1 MANGSSRCPTL
12 GIAGGV
18 GAGKSSVAA
27 ILAELG
33 CFVADSDALSRESFG
48 DPAVRD
54 EIVSW
59 WGSGVLEEG
68 EIDRGEV
75 ARIVFSRPD
84 QRRRLESLV
93 HPWIE
98 TRRRKLFEQAPP
110 DARALVIDAPLLFE
124 AGLERECDAVIFV
137 ETDPARRL
145 ARLTSSR
152 GWDEAQWKK
161 REESQLSLD
170 DKRARS
176 DYVVINN
183 GDLDKLTEQI
193 RRILN
198 ELTQPRRS

>member
-1 MANGSSRCPTL
+1 MANSSLPSL

-18 GAGKSSVAA
+18 GSGKSSVAA
-27 ILAELG
+27 ILAQLG
-33 CFVADSDALSRESFG
+33 CLVADSDALAREAVR

-54 EIVSW
+54 RIVSW
-59 WGSGVLEEG
+59 WGSGVLDESG

-98 TRRRKLFEQAPP
+98 ARRRKLFEQAPP
-110 DARALVIDAPLLFE
+110 DARALIIDAPLLFE
-124 AGLERECDAVIFV
+124 AGLDRECDAVIFV

-183 GDLDKLTEQI
+183 GDLDELTEQI

>member
-110 DARALVIDAPLLFE
+110 DTRALVIDAPLLFE

>member
-1 MANGSSRCPTL
+1 MANGSLPSL

-18 GAGKSSVAA
+18 GSGKSSVAA
-27 ILAELG
+27 ILAQLG
-33 CFVADSDALSRESFG
+33 CLVADSDALAREALR

-54 EIVSW
+54 RIVSW
-59 WGSGVLEEG
+59 WGSGVLDESG

-75 ARIVFSRPD
+75 ARIVFSRPE

-98 TRRRKLFEQAPP
+98 ARRRKLFEHAPP
-110 DARALVIDAPLLFE
+110 DARALIIDAPLLFE
-124 AGLERECDAVIFV
+124 AGLDRECDAVIFV
-137 ETDPARRL
+137 ETDHARRL
-145 ARLTSSR
+145 ARLTRSR
-152 GWDEAQWKK
+152 GWDEAELKK

-170 DKRARS
+170 VKRARS

-183 GDLDKLTEQI
+183 GDLDKLTEQV

>member
-59 WGSGVLEEG
+59 WGSGVLEGG

-110 DARALVIDAPLLFE
+110 DTRALVIDAPLLFE